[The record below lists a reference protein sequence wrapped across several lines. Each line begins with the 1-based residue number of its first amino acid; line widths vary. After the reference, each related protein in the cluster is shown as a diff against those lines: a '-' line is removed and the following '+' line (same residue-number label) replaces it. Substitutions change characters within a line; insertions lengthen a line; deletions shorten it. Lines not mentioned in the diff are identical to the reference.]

1 MQVNVLQVKLQLQEQ
16 VKQLTADRDAQAEA
30 AEAKEAQL
38 LALHAQVD
46 LLRNVSEAETWL
58 TRV

>member
-1 MQVNVLQVKLQLQEQ
+1 MLQVNLQLQEQ

-46 LLRNVSEAETWL
+46 LLRNASEAETWL